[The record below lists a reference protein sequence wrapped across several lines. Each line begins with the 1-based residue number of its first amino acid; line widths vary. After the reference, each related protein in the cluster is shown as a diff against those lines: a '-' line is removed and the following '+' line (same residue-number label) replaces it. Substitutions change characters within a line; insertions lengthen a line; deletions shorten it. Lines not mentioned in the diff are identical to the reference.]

1 MDNKFTRLEDLTE
14 IKLNL
19 VDLETAKTQL
29 KSMKIGYIKTAFV
42 LKDMEQEY
50 NRLYDENLSGYDEKI
65 IAEAEGHAL
74 KQVADPNYYG
84 GEVMKNVA
92 KNNKNIAQ
100 CFQALLMLKNK
111 KEEIE
116 AHRSEMEIVE
126 KNIKW
131 LRKLAGDL
139 AKK

>member
-1 MDNKFTRLEDLTE
+1 MDNKFTKLEDLTE

-50 NRLYDENLSGYDEKI
+50 NRLHELNLKDYD
-65 IAEAEGHAL
+65 AEVLDRAEVHAL
-74 KQVADPNYYG
+74 KQIENPNYYS
-84 GEVMKNVA
+84 GEVMKTVS
-92 KNNKNIAQ
+92 KEIAQ

>member
-1 MDNKFTRLEDLTE
+1 MDNKFTKLEDLTE

-50 NRLYDENLSGYDEKI
+50 NRLHDLNLKDKDYDAEVLDK
-65 IAEAEGHAL
+65 AEAHAL
-74 KQVADPNYYG
+74 RQIENPNYYS
-84 GEVMKNVA
+84 GEVMKTVS
-92 KNNKNIAQ
+92 KEIAQ
-100 CFQALLMLKNK
+100 CFQALLMLKQK

>member
-1 MDNKFTRLEDLTE
+1 MDNKFTKLDDLTE

-50 NRLYDENLSGYDEKI
+50 NRLHELNLKEYDAEILDK
-65 IAEAEGHAL
+65 AEAHAL
-74 KQVADPNYYG
+74 KQIENPNYYS
-84 GEVMKNVA
+84 GEVMKTVS
-92 KNNKNIAQ
+92 KEVAQ